1 MFARIKR
8 SPLVYINL
16 LGVVLICAFSQAATA
31 QERYPSKPIKL
42 IVPFSAGGGTDA
54 LGRALASK
62 MSERLGQPVVV
73 ENVTGASTM
82 IGASRV
88 AKAAPDGYTLLM
100 TTTTTFS
107 TNPHTFKEK
116 TFSIDDFI
124 GISLVSRNPLVLAA
138 PASAPYNTPAEL
150 VAYAKASPDALS
162 YGTQG
167 RGGTAHFVGEMI
179 ASALGIKMV
188 DVPYPGSAPGLAHL
202 AGGQIP
208 LLVDGTVASLPLVRG
223 GKIKLIAVTSSR
235 RIKAAPSVPTF
246 VESGYPEMVADFK
259 TAVLAPAKT
268 PGAVVAQLNSVLREI
283 LSEKELEERY
293 AANGTILESS
303 TPEELIQ
310 LFKLEHARYG
320 KLIKSMNLEIN

>member
-1 MFARIKR
+1 MLAKTRR
-8 SPLVYINL
+8 SMLVYINSL
-16 LGVVLICAFSQAATA
+16 SVALICAFPQAATA

-54 LGRALASK
+54 LGRALAQK

-73 ENVTGASTM
+73 ENVTGGSTM

-88 AKAAPDGYTLLM
+88 AKAAPDGYTLLL

-107 TNPHTFKEK
+107 TNPHTLKEMS
-116 TFSIDDFI
+116 FSIDDFV

-150 VAYAKASPDALS
+150 VAYAKANPNALS

-167 RGGTAHFVGEMI
+167 RGATAHFVGEMI
-179 ASALGIKMV
+179 ASALGIKML

-208 LLVDGTVASLPLVRG
+208 LLVDGTVASLPLVRS
-223 GKIKLIAVTSSR
+223 GKIKLIAVTSSS

-259 TAVLAPAKT
+259 TALFAPAKT
-268 PGAVVAQLNSVLREI
+268 PGAVVAQLNSVVKAI

-293 AANGTILESS
+293 GANGTILESS
-303 TPEELIQ
+303 SPEEMIQ

-320 KLIKSMNLEIN
+320 KLIKRMNLEIK